1 MAAGSLL
8 LRGVPRP
15 ELGSPVVTPD
25 VESAKREWEDAY
37 RRLEAADDAAEA
49 QRLHLQLEV
58 VTDELRRRLGST
70 FTLRELA
77 GEYRNAD
84 DWARHA
90 VSERA
95 GTPGWPGTLAVV
107 EGAAFH
113 LYARGAVD
121 YAP

>member
-1 MAAGSLL
+1 MS
-8 LRGVPRP
+8 
-15 ELGSPVVTPD
+15 PD

-37 RRLEAADDAAEA
+37 RRLVAADDSVEAE
-49 QRLHLQLEV
+49 RLRLQLQV

-70 FTLRELA
+70 FTLGELA
-77 GEYRNAD
+77 GEYRYAD
-84 DWARHA
+84 DWARQA

-95 GTPGWPGTLAVV
+95 ATPGWLKTLAVV